1 MRRHQGIIAVVIKQ
15 YGTGLYRTCV
25 SLNRDNSVCLGTH
38 ESETSANDRLNLF
51 WKAYDEGTIRHHDDL
66 ARLADHP
73 VSPVP
78 AAVATLSS
86 QDAGQETSQSGSQ
99 MAGRRKSRPRSSV
112 SGVETI
118 PEEATGGR
126 LPVPE

>member
-66 ARLADHP
+66 ASLVDHP

-78 AAVATLSS
+78 APLGTPSGQA
-86 QDAGQETSQSGSQ
+86 AGQVAGQVIGQ
-99 MAGRRKSRPRSSV
+99 VNGRRKSRPRSSV
-112 SGVETI
+112 SSLEPI
-118 PEEATGGR
+118 PAEATGAR